1 MLETDLMARR
11 EGLSRCNGVLRT
23 FKHSDDSLCRTK
35 EKRKMLAVF
44 NCIVNP
50 SIDLGWGKLQNSG
63 NCDGVVR

>member
-11 EGLSRCNGVLRT
+11 EVLSSCNGVFHH

-35 EKRKMLAVF
+35 EKRKMPAVF

-50 SIDLGWGKLQNSG
+50 SIDPGWGKLQNSG